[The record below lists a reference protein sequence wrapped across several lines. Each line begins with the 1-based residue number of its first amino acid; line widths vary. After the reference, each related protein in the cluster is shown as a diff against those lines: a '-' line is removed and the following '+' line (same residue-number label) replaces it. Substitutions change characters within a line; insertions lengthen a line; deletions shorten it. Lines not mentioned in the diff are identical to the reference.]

1 MLDES
6 VVEVLASEK
15 SVAVGRFDFE
25 DTLLDFKDGNIEGA
39 SSEIID
45 SDDLVFVFVET
56 VGEGGCGGLV
66 DDSKN
71 IKTSD
76 LEISKSVEKRIRSS
90 PDRHL

>member
-1 MLDES
+1 VLDEG

-15 SVAVGRFDFE
+15 SVTVCGFDFE
-25 DTLLDFKDGNIEGA
+25 DTLLDFKNGDIESA

-45 SDDLVFVFVET
+45 SDDFVFVFVET
-56 VGEGGCGGLV
+56 VGKGGGGGLV

-76 LEISKSVEKRIRSS
+76 LEISKWLERRIRSS

>member
-6 VVEVLASEK
+6 VVKILATEK
-15 SVAVGRFDFE
+15 SVTVGGFDFE
-25 DTLLDFKDGNIEGA
+25 DTLLDFKNGNIEGS

-45 SDDLVFVFVET
+45 SDDFVFVFVET
-56 VGEGGCGGLV
+56 VGKGSGGGLV

-76 LEISKSVEKRIRSS
+76 LGTI
-90 PDRHL
+90 

>member
-15 SVAVGRFDFE
+15 SVTVGRFDFE
-25 DTLLDFKDGNIEGA
+25 DTLLDFKDGDIEGA

-45 SDDLVFVFVET
+45 GDDLVFVFVEA
-56 VGEGGCGGLV
+56 VGEGGRGGLV

-76 LEISKSVEKRIRSS
+76 LEKS
-90 PDRHL
+90 